1 MVCLV
6 HERFTFIDTK
16 EKLRMIDP
24 VDYLCMLIVDT
35 LTRFACLIE
44 LVLTYLF
51 WMAWYRVR
59 LCAIVC
65 QGWIS
70 MVGLRLQCLCSHV
83 YWKHI
88 HVWLVVNGFQ
98 RELTW
103 AEIEERRLQAIARTG
118 VEIPRPPALEERL
131 RQEMGLD
138 A

>member
-1 MVCLV
+1 
-6 HERFTFIDTK
+6 
-16 EKLRMIDP
+16 MIDP
-24 VDYLCMLIVDT
+24 VDYLCILIVDT
-35 LTRFACLIE
+35 LTRFANLVE
-44 LVLTYLF
+44 LVLKYLL

-65 QGWIS
+65 QGWIE
-70 MVGLRLQCLCSHV
+70 MAGLRLQGVGSHV

-103 AEIEERRLQAIARTG
+103 AEIEARRLRASARTG
-118 VEIPRPPALEERL
+118 VDIPRPPALE
-131 RQEMGLD
+131 